1 MQCVDVAR
9 EHWGKLARQRIDP
22 EVYRATRHRVFERDR
37 AGNAERPQPRE
48 ALGKIAEAVAE
59 EDAGG
64 IASGPLA
71 PTPWAPECP
80 MAQLKPADTSISCRS
95 LRYTS
100 PFTERLV
107 VSKPN
112 RWAPP
117 QFR

>member
-1 MQCVDVAR
+1 MQYVDVAR
-9 EHWGKLARQRIDP
+9 EHRGKLAGQRIDP
-22 EVYRATRHRVFERDR
+22 EVYRAARHRVFERHR

-48 ALGKIAEAVAE
+48 ALWKITELPKKIP
-59 EDAGG
+59 GR

-117 QFR
+117 QLR